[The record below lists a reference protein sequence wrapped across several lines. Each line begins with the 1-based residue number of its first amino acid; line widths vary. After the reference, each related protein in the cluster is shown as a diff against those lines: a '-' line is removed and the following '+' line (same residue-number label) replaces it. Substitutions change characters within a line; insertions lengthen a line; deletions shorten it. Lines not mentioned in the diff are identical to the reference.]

1 MLRVLLLMTTVNK
14 AAKPQTVLRTIK
26 VKGNHAPASAARDS
40 STATPGNNGENTDQ
54 IGAMVNKGLD
64 LAEVG
69 IGLGVDIV
77 SRLGSIFK
85 DQVFDKFNTA
95 ELLSAVMNR
104 ATSDQPDTPAAQ
116 PAPQESAASEAST
129 QPANYHLV
137 NRLPLHPDGE
147 VAVSFSIN
155 NDSLTDAKH
164 VTLHV
169 ESFRGQAHQQEIGA
183 AVFAVTP
190 NHLAIAPADFEKLVL
205 TGKLPATIAPDTYH
219 GWIIVVEQQTYRIPV
234 VLMVSAAPQV
244 ASSEQATTM
253 SSATTVK

>member
-1 MLRVLLLMTTVNK
+1 MLWVLLLMTTVNK

-95 ELLSAVMNR
+95 ELLGAVMSR
-104 ATSDQPDTPAAQ
+104 ATADQPDTTPAQ
-116 PAPQESAASEAST
+116 SAPQESTAAEASAT

-137 NRLPLHPDGE
+137 NRLPLHPGSE

-169 ESFRGQAHQQEIGA
+169 ESFRGQAHQQEIDA

-190 NHLAIAPADFEKLVL
+190 SQLAIAPADFEKLVL
-205 TGKLPATIAPDTYH
+205 TGKFPATIAPDTYH

-244 ASSEQATTM
+244 AAADTATHM
-253 SSATTVK
+253 SSPTT

>member
-1 MLRVLLLMTTVNK
+1 MTTVNK
-14 AAKPQTVLRTIK
+14 TAKPQTVLRTIK

-40 STATPGNNGENTDQ
+40 STATPGNNDENTDQ

-95 ELLSAVMNR
+95 ELLSAVMSR
-104 ATSDQPDTPAAQ
+104 ATTDQSGATAASA
-116 PAPQESAASEAST
+116 APQESAATATPAT
-129 QPANYHLV
+129 QPASYHLV
-137 NRLPLHPDGE
+137 NRLPVHPGGQ
-147 VAVSFSIN
+147 VSMSFSIN
-155 NDSLTDAKH
+155 NDSLTAAKH

-169 ESFRGQAHQQEIGA
+169 ESLRGETYQQEIDA

-190 NHLAIAPADFEKLVL
+190 SQLAIAPADFEKLVL
-205 TGKLPATIAPDTYH
+205 TGKLPAAIAPDTYH

-244 ASSEQATTM
+244 ASTEQA
-253 SSATTVK
+253 ATTSG